1 MSEMS
6 IEANSDQINAEDFL
20 AGPQTV
26 TVTGKRHGNTEQPVW
41 FDIAEYPGRTY
52 RPGKTMRRLMVAAW
66 GPNPADYTGRR
77 MTLYNDPEVR
87 FGKSAVGGIRIS
99 HMSHID
105 GPVTAT
111 LMVSRGK
118 RAPFTVQP
126 LVEEPVYTVEDAAA
140 WLTNATNMR
149 ELQQAWQAVNHAG
162 YANVLDLVAL
172 KDARKQELSD
182 G

>member
-26 TVTGKRHGNTEQPVW
+26 TVTGKLKGNTEQPVW
-41 FDIAEYPGRTY
+41 FEIAEYPGRTF

-66 GPNPADYTGRR
+66 GPNPEAYAGRQLR
-77 MTLYNDPEVR
+77 LYNDPEVR

-105 GPVTAT
+105 GPVTAN

-118 RAPFTVQP
+118 RAPFVVQP
-126 LVEEPVYTVEDAAA
+126 LATAGDAKSWLIDAKSIQALQAA
-140 WLTNATNMR
+140 WKRVQAEGLAGIP
-149 ELQQAWQAVNHAG
+149 ELI
-162 YANVLDLVAL
+162 AL
-172 KDARKQELSD
+172 KDARKADLSGD
-182 G
+182 ET